1 MELGCCLHWFPSQIP
16 DTHFPAIFL
25 VSGGSNFKP
34 GTAAGDD
41 QFARVMMITYAV
53 SVMFMIAN
61 VFIAALNE
69 ILSAATNRI
78 LIEMEDAVFDPVDYM
93 LLNAKRGYWKI
104 IDQIYGLTKSREE
117 QTQPE

>member
-1 MELGCCLHWFPSQIP
+1 MTFFC
-16 DTHFPAIFL
+16 

-53 SVMFMIAN
+53 SVMFMMAN

-69 ILSAATNRI
+69 LLSAATNRI
-78 LIEMEDAVFDPVDYM
+78 LIEMEDAVYDPIDYV
-93 LLNAKRGYWKI
+93 LLKVKRGYWKI
-104 IDQIYGLTKSREE
+104 ANKIYGLTKRMEA
-117 QTQPE
+117 QTKTE